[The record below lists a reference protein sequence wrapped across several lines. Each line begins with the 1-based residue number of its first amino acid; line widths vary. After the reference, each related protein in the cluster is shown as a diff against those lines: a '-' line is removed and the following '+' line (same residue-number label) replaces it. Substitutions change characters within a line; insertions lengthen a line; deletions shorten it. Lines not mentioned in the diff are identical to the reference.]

1 MVDQT
6 EVPFEA
12 ISGFTGTGFSIIE
25 NVNSIDEPL
34 LIWRSSSQWVGGLF
48 FLLSIISTLGIK
60 KIKIKPLYL
69 ITEGYE
75 GGNFYHNFF
84 VNFGKIFSVY
94 TSITLIIFIL
104 FILSGVRFFD
114 AFNLSF
120 TVASAGGFLQTDSL
134 SDIIKTNF
142 QAIILSITLLFSIFN
157 IFLIFRLFSM
167 KLKLKEH
174 FEDFYLLIIIVLFVL
189 LLHLFFAPN
198 ENLVNIFLMI
208 TSSISTSGIS
218 LQHSNLNLSL
228 MLILLTMVGGSV
240 FSTSSGFKF
249 LRIYVLF
256 KSSLNEMYKLT
267 KPINVFSRTLFKSD
281 YKILDEDVKISFL
294 IFIFFIFSI
303 FVLSGLLTINNI
315 NFEDSFKLSI
325 LTLTNTVTSGMFG
338 IYDLNFYELNNFPK
352 ISLMIFMILGKL
364 ELVAIF
370 MLIKKF
376 ILR

>member
-1 MVDQT
+1 
-6 EVPFEA
+6 
-12 ISGFTGTGFSIIE
+12 
-25 NVNSIDEPL
+25 
-34 LIWRSSSQWVGGLF
+34 
-48 FLLSIISTLGIK
+48 
-60 KIKIKPLYL
+60 
-69 ITEGYE
+69 
-75 GGNFYHNFF
+75 
-84 VNFGKIFSVY
+84 
-94 TSITLIIFIL
+94 
-104 FILSGVRFFD
+104 
-114 AFNLSF
+114 
-120 TVASAGGFLQTDSL
+120 
-134 SDIIKTNF
+134 
-142 QAIILSITLLFSIFN
+142 
-157 IFLIFRLFSM
+157 
-167 KLKLKEH
+167 
-174 FEDFYLLIIIVLFVL
+174 
-189 LLHLFFAPN
+189 
-198 ENLVNIFLMI
+198 
-208 TSSISTSGIS
+208 
-218 LQHSNLNLSL
+218 

-267 KPINVFSRTLFKSD
+267 KPINVFNRTLFKSD

-315 NFEDSFKLSI
+315 NFEHSFKLSI

-338 IYDLNFYELNNFPK
+338 IYDLNFYELDNFPK